1 MNHILPALL
10 AQLLLSPFSW
20 WAGALLAAGFYLGR
34 EHAQA
39 EYRVIQKFYDG
50 RRVKMPWYGG
60 FEPRGWDKKSML
72 DWILPLTAVLSVALF
87 MEFYHA

>member
-1 MNHILPALL
+1 MTHIFPALL

-20 WAGALLAAGFYLGR
+20 WAGVLFAGGYYLGR
-34 EHAQA
+34 EMAQA
-39 EYRVIQKFYDG
+39 EYRVIEQYYL
-50 RRVKMPWYGG
+50 RRSKMPWYGA
-60 FEPRGWDKKSML
+60 FERRAWDKKSML